1 MHVTNEMAGG
11 SLESMQQ
18 ETALTGAARLPAVLW
33 RSTVGRKALVAA
45 SGLVL
50 FAWVLLH
57 VAGNLTVFSG
67 PEAADGYAKALR
79 RAPAA
84 LWGVRMGLAAAALVH
99 VAGVISLTRADRAA
113 RPRHEARARGR
124 ASTWAAR
131 SMRAGGAL
139 LLVFVVYHLL
149 HLTLGRFHPD
159 FTPGQ
164 VYDNV
169 VRGLR
174 VPWVAGVYVA
184 AAALLGLHLFHGLWA
199 AMRSLG
205 LWPDRAVTR
214 RRPAVALVSAGVAL
228 GFASVPLAVLA
239 GWLR

>member
-1 MHVTNEMAGG
+1 MRD
-11 SLESMQQ
+11 L
-18 ETALTGAARLPAVLW
+18 ALTGSARLPATLW

-45 SGLVL
+45 SGLAL
-50 FAWVLLH
+50 FAWMALH

-67 PEAADGYAKALR
+67 PEAADGYAAALR

-84 LWGVRMGLAAAALVH
+84 LWGVRVGLAAAALVH

-124 ASTWAAR
+124 ASSWAAR
-131 SMRAGGAL
+131 SMRVGGAL
-139 LLVFVVYHLL
+139 LLVFVVYHVL
-149 HLTLGRFHPD
+149 HLTLGRFHPA
-159 FTPGQ
+159 FVPGQ

-174 VPWVAGVYVA
+174 VPWVAGAYVA
-184 AAALLGLHLFHGLWA
+184 AAALLGLHLYHGLWA
-199 AMRSLG
+199 AARSLG
-205 LWPDRAVTR
+205 VWPDGGANR
-214 RRPAVALVSAGVAL
+214 RRPAVALVSAAVAL

-239 GWLR
+239 RWLR

>member
-1 MHVTNEMAGG
+1 
-11 SLESMQQ
+11 MQA
-18 ETALTGAARLPAVLW
+18 TTLPMTLW
-33 RSTVGRKALVAA
+33 RTTVGRKALVAV
-45 SGLVL
+45 SGLAL
-50 FAWVLLH
+50 FVWAALH

-67 PEAADGYAKALR
+67 PEAADGYAAALR

-84 LWGVRMGLAAAALVH
+84 LWGVRVGLALATVVH

-113 RPRHEARARGR
+113 RPRHAARARGR

-131 SMRAGGAL
+131 SMRVGGVL
-139 LLVFVVYHLL
+139 LLAFVVYHLL
-149 HLTLGRFHPD
+149 HLTFGRFHPG
-159 FTPGQ
+159 FVSGQ

-174 VPWVAGVYVA
+174 VPWVTGVYVA
-184 AAALLGLHLFHGLWA
+184 AAALLGLHLYHGLWA
-199 AMRSLG
+199 AARSLG
-205 LWPDRAVTR
+205 GWPDGGANR
-214 RRPAVALVSAGVAL
+214 RRPAVALVSTAVAL